1 MNELLFE
8 GMNIA
13 VTAVVVFG
21 FVSINAL
28 VLVYAER
35 KVSAHIQRRL
45 GPMHVGP
52 HGIFQT
58 IADAIKLLGKEQI
71 IPKNVN
77 KFLFIQA
84 PLLAFFPALL
94 LFIVMPFGEN
104 LIIKDLNVG
113 LLYLFSFASIEVI
126 AIFMAGWASN
136 NKYSLLGAMRSVAQV
151 IAYEVPL
158 LLSALSVVFMVGSLK
173 MTELVAYQDQFWV
186 VLMQPIAFIIF
197 MISGL
202 AETNRAPFDL
212 PEAESE
218 LVAGFL
224 TEYSGMRYALFFL
237 AEYTNVFLLSCVTT
251 ALFLGGWQGPF
262 VDGIHWFLLKVYFL
276 VFVIIW
282 IRWTFPRLRPDQLM
296 NFCWK
301 ILTPIAILNLLI
313 TAVVLKL

>member
-1 MNELLFE
+1 MFVE
-8 GMNIA
+8 GINI
-13 VTAVVVFG
+13 VVIAVVVFG
-21 FVSINAL
+21 FISVNAL

-35 KVSAHIQRRL
+35 KISAFIQRRL

-52 HGIFQT
+52 FGLLQT

-71 IPKNVN
+71 IPQNAN
-77 KFLFIQA
+77 KFLFCLA

-94 LFIVMPFGEN
+94 LFMVMPFAPN
-104 LIIKDLNVG
+104 LIIRDLNIG

-126 AIFMAGWASN
+126 AIFMAGWSSN

-151 IAYEVPL
+151 ISYEVPL
-158 LLSALSVVFMVGSLK
+158 LLSALSLILMIGSMK
-173 MTELVAYQDQFWV
+173 MTDIVAYQESVWLIF
-186 VLMQPIAFIIF
+186 LQPVAFIIF

-237 AEYTNVFLLSCVTT
+237 AEYTNVFLLSCIGTT
-251 ALFLGGWQGPF
+251 LFLGGWYGPF
-262 VDGIHWFLLKVYFL
+262 ADGLHWFLIKVYAL

-301 ILTPIAILNLLI
+301 ILTPIAIINLLI
-313 TAVVLKL
+313 TATLIKL